1 MPKRILAIA
10 SGGGHWE
17 QLLLLR
23 PAFDDAE
30 VHFVS
35 TAPEFPEH
43 AGIAEADVVRD
54 FNRHRPLEGVLCSV
68 ALLRII
74 WRVKPDVVISTG
86 AAPGLV
92 GLAIAKLL
100 GARTVWID
108 SVANSDQLSMSGRMA
123 GRFAD
128 LWLTQWEHLVS
139 ERGPRYFGSLL

>member
-1 MPKRILAIA
+1 M
-10 SGGGHWE
+10 
-17 QLLLLR
+17 LLLR

-30 VHFVS
+30 MHFVS
-35 TAPEFPEH
+35 TAIEFAEH
-43 AGIAEADVVRD
+43 AGISEADVVRD
-54 FNRHRPLEGVLCSV
+54 FNRHKPIDGLLCLL

-74 WRVKPDVVISTG
+74 RRVRPDVVISTG

-92 GLAIAKLL
+92 GLAVAKLF
-100 GARTVWID
+100 GARTIWVD
-108 SVANSDQLSMSGRMA
+108 SVANSDQLSLSGRIA